1 MFLIWLGLVT
11 LATLTGFTLAA
22 SESAERFGWVATACW
37 FFVAIGFTIWN
48 AAGLF
53 FTFLAHNQSW
63 F

>member
-22 SESAERFGWVATACW
+22 SESAKRIGWGKTACW
-37 FFVAIGFTIWN
+37 FSVVVGFTIWN
-48 AAGLF
+48 ATCLL
-53 FTFLAHNQSW
+53 FTFLEHNPSW